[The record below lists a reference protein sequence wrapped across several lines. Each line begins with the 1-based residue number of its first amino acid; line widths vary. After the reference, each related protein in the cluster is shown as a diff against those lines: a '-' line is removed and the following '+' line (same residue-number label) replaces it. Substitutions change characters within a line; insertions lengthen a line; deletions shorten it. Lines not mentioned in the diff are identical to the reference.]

1 MTIALVLVSL
11 HKADL
16 LHQFLLLLRHLID
29 TLDEVDVILHETGVV
44 LSVLLQAARQLSTV
58 VANVLLMNLASTSVL
73 IGLFKVGLLLL
84 AVALFEYPSFVKA
97 DDTFLQLLV
106 VLDVLNNLEDV
117 VLEAPLLE

>member
-58 VANVLLMNLASTSVL
+58 VGNVGLMFPASTSVPVV
-73 IGLFKVGLLLL
+73 LFKVGLLLL